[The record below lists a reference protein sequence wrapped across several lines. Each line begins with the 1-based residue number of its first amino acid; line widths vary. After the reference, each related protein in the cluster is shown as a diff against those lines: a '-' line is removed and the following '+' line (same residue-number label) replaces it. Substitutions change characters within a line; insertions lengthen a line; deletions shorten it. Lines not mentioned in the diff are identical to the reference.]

1 MVNSESLADLDFP
14 DNGTERGFWSSPV
27 KEILYQMRGI
37 FEANRK
43 DDWFTYMANL
53 VPLLDDDCANEEAYS
68 HLENLVRQNTS
79 LVLFHRLLVE
89 EFVPGLV
96 QTLTPDLA
104 EAYPWRTVPGDMA
117 EAFIGFS
124 CQREREVETGG
135 YKNEKEQRQ
144 HAASF
149 INAELAT
156 HNGKAFIE
164 KQSRVDQEKLTALL
178 ESLTI
183 SPARADAAALVRDP
197 ELYDL
202 AAGFADTMQ
211 LD

>member
-1 MVNSESLADLDFP
+1 MGNSDFLADLDFP

-27 KEILYQMRGI
+27 KDILYQMRGI
-37 FEANRK
+37 FKANRK
-43 DDWFTYMANL
+43 DGWFTYIANL
-53 VPLLDDDCANEEAYS
+53 VPLLDDHCANEEAYGR
-68 HLENLVRQNTS
+68 LENLVGQNTS

-104 EAYPWRTVPGDMA
+104 KAYPWRTIPGDLA

-149 INAELAT
+149 IEAELAT
-156 HNGKAFIE
+156 PDGKAVVE
-164 KQSRVDQEKLTALL
+164 KQSRADQDRLTVLL
-178 ESLTI
+178 QCLTI
-183 SPARADAAALVRDP
+183 NPARADAAALARDP

-202 AAGFADTMQ
+202 ATGFADTMQ
-211 LD
+211 LE